1 VVQEENATM
10 DFKRVAIIGT
20 DRISVSI
27 ALGLR
32 ALTEPPEIVGTDAD
46 LAVANLARKKGAYDQ
61 VERKP
66 GWACRDADLVIVA
79 EPLSAMRD
87 IFAAIAPHLQPGCL
101 VTDVAHLK
109 APVMRWAEELLP
121 DNVFFVGGHPIL
133 NPLVV
138 SLEPLEGLEAASP
151 DLLREALYCF
161 TPPTGA
167 SGTVIDACTEL
178 ATALEAYPFF
188 IDVVE
193 HDGLQAGVAGL
204 PDLLAIALLRATVDT
219 PGWQE
224 MRKFANSRFAAAT
237 AAAAG
242 ANERATA
249 LFLNREHVLPRL
261 NALLRELVGL
271 RDLLTGDDAEPLEQ
285 AFIGSAEG
293 RARWVEEQEQGM
305 WITGST
311 ITTEHIPS
319 VREQVTRMFLGERM
333 ATRLKEGP
341 DHHRKE

>member
-1 VVQEENATM
+1 M

-20 DRISVSI
+20 DCISVSI

-32 ALTEPPEIVGTDAD
+32 AQTEPPEIVGTDAD
-46 LAVANLARKKGAYDQ
+46 MAAANLARRKGAYDR

-79 EPLSAMRD
+79 EPLSSIREV
-87 IFAAIAPHLQPGCL
+87 FAAIAPHLQPGCL

-121 DNVFFVGGHPIL
+121 DDVFFVGGHPVP
-133 NPLVV
+133 NPAIVG
-138 SLEPLEGLEAASP
+138 SEPLEGLEAASP
-151 DLLREALYCF
+151 DVLREALYCF
-161 TPPTGA
+161 TTSTGT
-167 SGTVIDACTEL
+167 SGTVIDTCTGL

-188 IDVVE
+188 IDVTE
-193 HDGLQAGVAGL
+193 HDGLQAGVEGL

-224 MRKFANSRFAAAT
+224 MRKFADFRFAAAT

-242 ANERATA
+242 ADERATA

-271 RDLLTGDDAEPLEQ
+271 RDLLAEDDAEALEQ
-285 AFIGSAEG
+285 AFIETAEG
-293 RARWVEEQEQGM
+293 RARWVGEQEQGM
-305 WITGST
+305 WIRESAIST
-311 ITTEHIPS
+311 DHIPS

-341 DHHRKE
+341 DHPRKE